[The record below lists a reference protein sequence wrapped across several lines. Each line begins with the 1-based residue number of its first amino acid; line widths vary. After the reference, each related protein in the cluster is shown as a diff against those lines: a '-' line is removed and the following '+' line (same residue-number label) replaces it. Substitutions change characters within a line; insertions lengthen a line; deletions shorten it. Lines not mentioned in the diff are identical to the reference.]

1 MSISQAELMEIV
13 QRSMERATHSTHL
26 RMKRRLAGLATI
38 ASTAPFVGLFGTV
51 LGLMNAF
58 RGYIGERTELLI
70 VTSVGIQEALVT
82 TALGLVVAVP
92 AVWSYNYFTDR
103 VEGFRIEMENS
114 SRELLNYLLFYVRRR
129 GQGSVS

>member
-13 QRSMERATHSTHL
+13 QRSMESAAHFTYL

-58 RGYIGERTELLI
+58 RGYIGAKEEIL
-70 VTSVGIQEALVT
+70 VTVSVSVGEALLT
-82 TALGLVVAVP
+82 TALGLLVAVP
-92 AVWSYNYFTDR
+92 AVWSYDYFTEKL
-103 VEGFRIEMENS
+103 EGFRIEMENS
-114 SRELLNYLLFYVRRR
+114 SREVLTYLLAYVKR
-129 GQGSVS
+129 QGP